1 MEIAFKEYGCLY
13 KKDRMMGVERFP
25 ASDVVADNFLFLVID
40 KVTK

>member
-25 ASDVVADNFLFLVID
+25 ASDVVADGSMDYAVEP
-40 KVTK
+40 